1 MGWGGE
7 SFGISELEV
16 WTLGTGDYNHFCLG
30 VGGFCLLAR
39 WRLGGYCLWMVVG
52 CRQRKQP
59 CLFCA
64 SGEGSIRCLILV

>member
-16 WTLGTGDYNHFCLG
+16 WTLGTVDGNYFCLG

-52 CRQRKQP
+52 CR
-59 CLFCA
+59 
-64 SGEGSIRCLILV
+64 